1 MCDTIGISHK
11 TDGLAYFAKNSD
23 RSPNEPQIV
32 EFFPAAK
39 HREKTLQATYIEI
52 EQVEEMRAILL
63 SRPVWMWG
71 GEMGVND
78 CGVVIGNEA
87 VFTKGKYG
95 PQALIGMDLLRLAL
109 ERAESAKQAL
119 DIIIAL
125 LEQYGQGGNCGY
137 DHNFEYDNAFLIIDK
152 DNLFVLD
159 TVGKQWAY
167 KEMPKASISNSLNL
181 GSDADAYSGEPCD
194 FTAKYQDP
202 LFTYFSGA
210 KKRRACTQ
218 AQLDADTDA
227 LGLMQSLRQHR
238 PNVKNP
244 FAKGCVDSVC
254 MHAGGLVGDH
264 ATQSMVVELKGT
276 SAPMVWL
283 TGGST
288 PCVSLFKPYLFGNKP
303 CAPVF
308 APNDKQAQAYWLAHE
323 RFIRKLIGGSLPQAF
338 YVERD
343 ALEQSF
349 VAGVAINRHSAGAV
363 AELSEYALQQ
373 ETEFYTKWESKIQ
386 PGTQG
391 SRRFHRY
398 WAKKNALLGKERTIK

>member
-11 TDGLAYFAKNSD
+11 IDGTAFFAKNSD
-23 RSPNEPQIV
+23 RSPNEPQVV

-39 HREKTLQATYIEI
+39 PNEKTLKATYIEV
-52 EQVEEMRAILL
+52 EQVQETRAMLL

-95 PQALIGMDLLRLAL
+95 APALTGMDLLRLAL

-119 DIIIAL
+119 DTVIAL
-125 LEQYGQGGNCGY
+125 LERYGQGGNCGF
-137 DHNFEYDNAFLIIDK
+137 DHKFEYDNAFLIIDK
-152 DNLFVLD
+152 DDLFVLD

-167 KEMPKASISNSLNL
+167 KALPRASISNMLNL
-181 GSDADAYSGEPCD
+181 GSDADAYSGESID
-194 FTAKYQDP
+194 FAAKNQDP
-202 LFTYFSGA
+202 LFTFFAGA
-210 KKRRACTQ
+210 KKRRDCTQ
-218 AQLDADTDA
+218 AQLDADTDV

-238 PNVKNP
+238 PKVKNP
-244 FAKGCVDSVC
+244 FAQGSVDSVC

-264 ATQSMVVELKGT
+264 TTQSMVVKLKGT
-276 SAPMVWL
+276 AAPMVWL

-308 APNDKQAQAYWLAHE
+308 AAKDKAAQEYWLTHE
-323 RFIRKLIGGSLPQAF
+323 RFIRGLIGTTLPPEY

-343 ALEQSF
+343 ALEKNF
-349 VAGVAINRHSAGAV
+349 VAGVAVNAHSAGAV
-363 AELSEYALQQ
+363 AELSEFALRQ
-373 ETEFYTKWESKIQ
+373 ETEFYAKWSKIIK
-386 PGTQG
+386 PGPLG
-391 SRRFHRY
+391 SRRYRSY
-398 WAKKNALLGKERTIK
+398 WSKKNTLLGKEREIS

>member
-11 TDGLAYFAKNSD
+11 IDGTAYFAKNSD
-23 RSPNEPQIV
+23 RSPNEPQVV

-39 HREKTLQATYIEI
+39 HSEKNLQATYIEI
-52 EQVEEMRAILL
+52 EQVQQTRAMLL

-87 VFTKGKYG
+87 IFTKGKYG
-95 PQALIGMDLLRLAL
+95 AQALIGMDLLRLAL

-119 DIIIAL
+119 DVIIAL
-125 LEQYGQGGNCGY
+125 LDRYGQGGNCGY
-137 DHNFEYDNAFLIIDK
+137 DHKFEYDNAFLIIDK

-167 KEMPKASISNSLNL
+167 KELPKASISNHMNL
-181 GSDADAYSGEPCD
+181 GSDADAYSGERCD

-202 LFTYFSGA
+202 LFTYFSGS
-210 KKRRACTQ
+210 KKRRECTQ
-218 AQLDADTDA
+218 AQLHADTDV

-264 ATQSMVVELKGT
+264 TTQSMVVELKGT

-303 CAPVF
+303 HAPVF
-308 APNDKQAQAYWLAHE
+308 VPSDKQAQAYWLAHE
-323 RFIRKLIGGSLPQAF
+323 RFVRKLIGTSLPQEF

-349 VAGVAINRHSAGAV
+349 AAGVAINIHSAGAV

-373 ETEFYTKWESKIQ
+373 ETEFYTKWASKIH

-391 SRRFHRY
+391 SRRFHSY

>member
-1 MCDTIGISHK
+1 MCDTIGIRHEI
-11 TDGLAYFAKNSD
+11 DGTALFAKNSD
-23 RSPNEPQIV
+23 RSPNEVQVV

-52 EQVEEMRAILL
+52 EQVMETSAMLL
-63 SRPVWMWG
+63 SRPTWMWG

-95 PQALIGMDLLRLAL
+95 APALTGMDLLRLAL
-109 ERAESAKQAL
+109 ERSESAKQAL
-119 DIIIAL
+119 DTIITL
-125 LEQYGQGGNCGY
+125 LERYGQGGNCGY
-137 DHNFEYDNAFLIIDK
+137 DKNFEYDNAFLIMDK
-152 DNLFVLD
+152 DALYVLD

-167 KEMPKASISNSLNL
+167 KELPKAGISNALNL
-181 GSDADAYSGEPCD
+181 GSDADAYSGESID

-218 AQLDADTDA
+218 EQLNPDMDA

-238 PNVKNP
+238 PEVKNP
-244 FAKGCVDSVC
+244 FAQGCVDSVC

-264 ATQSMVVELKGT
+264 TTQSMVVELKGT
-276 SAPMVWL
+276 AAPMVWL

-288 PCVSLFKPYLFGNKP
+288 PCVSLFKPTLFGNKP

-308 APNDKQAQAYWLAHE
+308 AANDKEAEAYWLAHE
-323 RFIRKLIGGSLPQAF
+323 RFVRKLIGTSLPAEF
-338 YVERD
+338 YRQRD
-343 ALEQSF
+343 ALEQTFITEVEKNTNS
-349 VAGVAINRHSAGAV
+349 VGAM
-363 AELSEYALQQ
+363 AELSKFALQE
-373 ETEFYTKWESKIQ
+373 ETVFYAKWESLIE
-386 PGTQG
+386 PDTQG
-391 SRRFHRY
+391 TRRFRNY
-398 WAKKNALLGKERTIK
+398 WAKKNALLAKSQ